1 MPDKQRVIEI
11 VSLMPETAS
20 YEEIL
25 QTLSICYS
33 DQRANADTQAGRIFT
48 TEAAK
53 QRVRELA
60 GY

>member
-1 MPDKQRVIEI
+1 MPDKHRVIEI
-11 VSLMPETAS
+11 VSLMPDTAS
-20 YEEIL
+20 YEEIM
-25 QTLSICYS
+25 QTLSIWYS
-33 DQRANADTQAGRIFT
+33 DQRASADIEAGRIFT